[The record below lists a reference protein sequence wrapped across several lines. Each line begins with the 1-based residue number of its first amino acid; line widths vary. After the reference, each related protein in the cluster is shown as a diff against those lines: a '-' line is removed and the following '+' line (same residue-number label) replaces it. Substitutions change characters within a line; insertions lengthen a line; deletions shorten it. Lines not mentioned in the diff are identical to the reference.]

1 MSQIGC
7 LNAAIDA
14 TPLQQQSIQSPIT
27 PKKTPHTSCTLCA
40 NMRLPFTTYNS
51 KTESLMRLI
60 NTLQA
65 FIMALAVMILPFTIA
80 PMQAFAQS
88 ACKGLSKSAC
98 QAKGGCSYVG
108 AHTRSNGAKV
118 KAFCRATSGNGSSTA
133 TKKKKKKTS
142 STTRSSSN
150 SSQST
155 SSRSNSSSKKKP
167 TTKKKPTSKKKKT
180 TKKKKPTS

>member
-1 MSQIGC
+1 
-7 LNAAIDA
+7 
-14 TPLQQQSIQSPIT
+14 
-27 PKKTPHTSCTLCA
+27 
-40 NMRLPFTTYNS
+40 
-51 KTESLMRLI
+51 MRLI
-60 NTLQA
+60 TTLQA
-65 FIMALAVMILPFTIA
+65 FIIALTVMILPFTIA

-142 STTRSSSN
+142 TSSS
-150 SSQST
+150 SSRSTQST
-155 SSRSNSSSKKKP
+155 SSSSSSSSKKKP
-167 TTKKKPTSKKKKT
+167 ASKKKTTAKKKPTSKKKKT
-180 TKKKKPTS
+180 TKKKKPTN